1 MVQIGGAAPT
11 DGAHFL
17 VTGGIVQFDADWSDA
32 AGRENVLFAAA
43 FQGTAPTAA
52 NFLLI

>member
-1 MVQIGGAAPT
+1 MQIGGAAPT

-43 FQGTAPTAA
+43 FLSGAPTSG